1 MSNEGDAN
9 GLGRSSLT
17 PMGYKARRMVC
28 GFSQVDNIDFE
39 EIVVLLAKIPLS
51 ALSLLLLLQSNEPY
65 IKWMLIMHFF

>member
-1 MSNEGDAN
+1 MSNEGVAN
-9 GLGRSSLT
+9 GLGRSNLT
-17 PMGYKARRMVC
+17 PMGYKARLMVC